1 MLPVARQTARP
12 RKDPAPSR
20 LRYRLTRFWLR
31 PSYRR
36 AVNFG
41 LPLMAGVLAS
51 WTLASELDLRNR
63 AVGAFAAAREAVMDR
78 PQFLI
83 TRIDI
88 PDVSADLAEQIRETS
103 LVTLPVNSLEVNVA
117 AVRDRVESLAA
128 VERARV
134 RAVAGGVLEI
144 RAIERMPVAIWRGP
158 DGLQLVDQNGVRV
171 AEIDSRLRRAD
182 LPLIA
187 GAGAEGQV
195 PEALSLLA
203 EARPIAARIRG
214 LVRVGERR
222 WDMVLDRDQAI
233 RLPETD
239 PLGALR
245 RVLALQ
251 AADQALD
258 RDVSVL
264 DLRNPE
270 RPMLRLTEEALAEL
284 ARVKAKLEGED
295 A

>member
-63 AVGAFAAAREAVMDR
+63 AVAAFAAAREAVMDR

-144 RAIERMPVAIWRGP
+144 RAIERIPVAIWRGP

-239 PLGALR
+239 PMGALR

-258 RDVSVL
+258 RDISVL

>member
-144 RAIERMPVAIWRGP
+144 RAIERIPVAIWRGP

>member
-239 PLGALR
+239 PMGALR

>member
-63 AVGAFAAAREAVMDR
+63 AIGAFAAAREAVMDR

-144 RAIERMPVAIWRGP
+144 RAIERIPVAIWRGP

-239 PLGALR
+239 PMGALR

-258 RDVSVL
+258 RDISVL

>member
-1 MLPVARQTARP
+1 MLPVTRPPARP
-12 RKDPAPSR
+12 RRDPAPSR

-41 LPLMAGVLAS
+41 LPMIAGVLAA
-51 WTLASELDLRNR
+51 WTLASEFDLKNR
-63 AVGAFAAAREAVMDR
+63 ALTAVVAARETLIDR

-83 TRIDI
+83 TKIEI

-117 AVRDRVESLAA
+117 AVRDRVEQLAS

-134 RAVAGGVLEI
+134 RAIAGGVLEI
-144 RAIERMPVAIWRGP
+144 RAIERIPVVIWRGP
-158 DGLQLVDQNGVRV
+158 DGLQLLDPAGVRV
-171 AEIDSRLRRAD
+171 AEIDSRLRRSD
-182 LPLIA
+182 LPLVA
-187 GAGAEGQV
+187 GAGAETHV
-195 PEALSLLA
+195 SEALAILA
-203 EARPIAARIRG
+203 EARPIASRIRG

-222 WDMVLDRDQAI
+222 WDVVLDRDQAI
-233 RLPETD
+233 RLPEAD
-239 PLGALR
+239 PMAALR
-245 RVLALQ
+245 RVLALEK
-251 AADQALD
+251 AEDVLE
-258 RDVSVL
+258 RDISVL
-264 DLRNPE
+264 DLRDPQ
-270 RPMLRLTEEALAEL
+270 RPMLRLTEEALAEI

>member
-63 AVGAFAAAREAVMDR
+63 AIGAFAAAREAVMDR

-144 RAIERMPVAIWRGP
+144 RAIERIPVAIWRGP

>member
-1 MLPVARQTARP
+1 MLPVARQTVRAR
-12 RKDPAPSR
+12 RDPAPSR

-31 PSYRR
+31 PTYRR
-36 AVNFG
+36 TINFG
-41 LPLMAGVLAS
+41 LPAAAGLLAA
-51 WTLASELDLRNR
+51 WTLAAELDLRDR
-63 AVGAFAAAREAVMDR
+63 AIAAVVAAREAVIDR

-83 TRIDI
+83 TRMSI

-103 LVTLPVNSLEVNVA
+103 LVTLPVNSLEVNVG
-117 AVRDRVESLAA
+117 AVRERVEALAA

-144 RAIERMPVAIWRGP
+144 RAIERIPVAIWRGP
-158 DGLQLVDQNGVRV
+158 DGLHLLDAGGARV

-187 GAGAEGQV
+187 GAGAETRV
-195 PEALSLLA
+195 SEALSLLA

-222 WDMVLDRDQAI
+222 WDLVLDRDQAI
-233 RLPETD
+233 RLPEVD
-239 PLGALR
+239 PMAALR
-245 RVLALQ
+245 RALALD
-251 AADQALD
+251 AADQILE
-258 RDVSVL
+258 RDVSVV
-264 DLRNPE
+264 DLRDPE
-270 RPMLRLTEEALAEL
+270 RPMLRLTPDALAEL
-284 ARVKAKLEGED
+284 ARARAEIKGED

>member
-63 AVGAFAAAREAVMDR
+63 AIGAFAAAREAVMDR

-239 PLGALR
+239 PMGALR

-258 RDVSVL
+258 RDISVL

>member
-63 AVGAFAAAREAVMDR
+63 AIAAFSSAREAVMDR

-144 RAIERMPVAIWRGP
+144 RAIERIPVAIWRGP

>member
-1 MLPVARQTARP
+1 MLPVVRQPARP

-41 LPLMAGVLAS
+41 LPLAAGVLAS
-51 WTLASELDLRNR
+51 WTLASELDLKNR
-63 AVGAFAAAREAVMDR
+63 AIAAFAGAREAVIDR

-88 PDVSADLAEQIRETS
+88 PDVSSDLAEQIRETS

-144 RAIERMPVAIWRGP
+144 RAIERIPVAIWRGP

-187 GAGAEGQV
+187 GAGAEGHV
-195 PEALSLLA
+195 SEALSLLA

-233 RLPETD
+233 RLPEGD
-239 PLGALR
+239 PMGALR
-245 RVLALQ
+245 RVLGLE
-251 AADQALD
+251 AADQALE
-258 RDVSVL
+258 RDISVI
-264 DLRNPE
+264 DLRDPE

-284 ARVKAKLEGED
+284 ARVKAKLEGEK

>member
-63 AVGAFAAAREAVMDR
+63 AIGAFAAAREAVMDR

>member
-51 WTLASELDLRNR
+51 WTLASELDHRNR
-63 AVGAFAAAREAVMDR
+63 AIGAFAAAREAVMDR

-144 RAIERMPVAIWRGP
+144 RAIERIPVAIWRGP

-239 PLGALR
+239 PMGALR

-258 RDVSVL
+258 RDISVL

>member
-41 LPLMAGVLAS
+41 LPLVAGVLAS

-63 AVGAFAAAREAVMDR
+63 AIGAFAAAREAVMDR

-239 PLGALR
+239 PMGALR

-258 RDVSVL
+258 RDISVL

>member
-63 AVGAFAAAREAVMDR
+63 ATGAFAAAREAVMDR

-222 WDMVLDRDQAI
+222 WDLVLDRDQAI

-239 PLGALR
+239 PMGALR

-258 RDVSVL
+258 RDISVL

>member
-1 MLPVARQTARP
+1 MLPVARPPARP
-12 RKDPAPSR
+12 RRDPAPSR

-41 LPLMAGVLAS
+41 LPMIAGLLAA
-51 WTLASELDLRNR
+51 WTLASELDLKNR
-63 AVGAFAAAREAVMDR
+63 ATTAVLAAREMLIDR

-83 TRIDI
+83 TKIEI

-117 AVRDRVESLAA
+117 AVRDRVEQLAS

-134 RAVAGGVLEI
+134 RAIAGGVLEI
-144 RAIERMPVAIWRGP
+144 RAIERLPVVIWRGP
-158 DGLQLVDQNGVRV
+158 DGLQLLDPAGVRV
-171 AEIDSRLRRAD
+171 AEIDSRLRRSD
-182 LPLIA
+182 LPLVA
-187 GAGAEGQV
+187 GEGAQTHV
-195 PEALSLLA
+195 SEALAILA
-203 EARPIAARIRG
+203 EARPIANRIRG

-222 WDMVLDRDQAI
+222 WDIVLDREQAI
-233 RLPETD
+233 RLPEVD
-239 PLGALR
+239 PMAALR
-245 RVLALQ
+245 RVLALEKAEQ
-251 AADQALD
+251 LLE
-258 RDVSVL
+258 RDISVV
-264 DLRNPE
+264 DLRDPQ
-270 RPMLRLTEEALAEL
+270 RPMLRLTEDALAEI

>member
-63 AVGAFAAAREAVMDR
+63 AIGAFAAAREAVMDR

-88 PDVSADLAEQIRETS
+88 PDVSADLVEQIRETS

-239 PLGALR
+239 PMGALR

-258 RDVSVL
+258 RDISVL

>member
-63 AVGAFAAAREAVMDR
+63 ATGAFAAAREAVMDR

-239 PLGALR
+239 PMGALR

-258 RDVSVL
+258 RDISVL